1 MIRETA
7 AYTQC
12 RIPQPRKISYS
23 VLSSRKPVDK
33 SCRGALHPM
42 SSIGNTI
49 NTIDSSLLSEIS
61 SYQASQ
67 TSGSTQA
74 TPPASVAS
82 SDSINFSQVAQLFQ
96 QLQQLQTSNPT
107 EFKQVLTDAA
117 TQFKTAA
124 GQQTDPAAAGFLSNL
139 SDQFQTAADTGNL
152 SALQPA
158 ANGAHGGHHGHHHHH
173 SEPASTADP
182 STTTNPDLITS
193 LLSSTG
199 TSSQTGQ
206 QIQQALT
213 SLFS

>member
-1 MIRETA
+1 
-7 AYTQC
+7 
-12 RIPQPRKISYS
+12 
-23 VLSSRKPVDK
+23 
-33 SCRGALHPM
+33 M
-42 SSIGNTI
+42 SSIGSTI

-67 TSGSTQA
+67 TSGSTQP
-74 TPPASVAS
+74 TPPASAPS

-117 TQFKTAA
+117 KQFTAAA

-139 SDQFQTAADTGNL
+139 ANQFQTAADTGNL
-152 SALQPA
+152 SALQPGS
-158 ANGAHGGHHGHHHHH
+158 NGSQGAHHGHHHRH
-173 SEPASTADP
+173 SESASTADP
-182 STTTNPDLITS
+182 STTANPDLIAS